1 MFNPFYPF
9 TQKLL
14 QGMVSQGKYFFVRQR
29 LNRGMAILPSGELS
43 GKLYL
48 MTHYSN
54 LVTAQDHYGT
64 IAHDPNRFL
73 YDWLYPGHQEKLLK
87 AAQLHEEYSVYG
99 AVLRTDW
106 ESLITDAMEEKV
118 RSYIA
123 SLGWE
128 PKRSDAVTFDFELRF
143 GELYATI
150 HFKKRKVRAKFE
162 DIEKITL

>member
-9 TQKLL
+9 TTELL
-14 QGMVSQGKYFFVRQR
+14 EGMVSHGKHYFVRQR
-29 LNRGMAILPSGELS
+29 LNRGMFVLPGGELS

-48 MTHYSN
+48 ITHYSN

-73 YDWLYPGHQEKLLK
+73 YDWLHPEHGAKLRK
-87 AAQLHEEYSVYG
+87 AAELHEEYGVYG

-106 ESLITDAMEEKV
+106 EALITGAMEEKV
-118 RSYIA
+118 RAYIA

-128 PKRSDAVTFDFELRF
+128 PKRSDSVIFDFELRF

-150 HFKKRKVRAKFE
+150 RFKKRTVTAKFE
-162 DIEKITL
+162 DIEKIPL